1 MTQGYIHISGEEFAG
16 TTAVSRAEVGQAQVG
31 CAGYSLGSSLTI
43 AIHLSKASQSS
54 WSSSLT
60 LLHTI
65 LCPQDP
71 KQHAANS
78 QPIYHPT
85 THARTHLHVRK
96 LPPKGKYEVHEGDR
110 GGHPGAQAHRV
121 PLTHGLRFRP
131 GVPVCTHTRWES
143 GREGGWE
150 AVVQVCTQRAGSRGA
165 GCRGSEV
172 VLKRAC
178 EHTSRHVQA

>member
-1 MTQGYIHISGEEFAG
+1 MSRHDKQKDKRKSRQGRGLAWGPEKFKPKLLHST
-16 TTAVSRAEVGQAQVG
+16 TTATTMLPNMLPPCFLA
-31 CAGYSLGSSLTI
+31 YPPP
-43 AIHLSKASQSS
+43 H
-54 WSSSLT
+54 
-60 LLHTI
+60 HT
-65 LCPQDP
+65 C
-71 KQHAANS
+71 
-78 QPIYHPT
+78 
-85 THARTHLHVRK
+85 THLHVRK
-96 LPPKGKYEVHEGDR
+96 LPPKGKDEVHEGDR